1 MSHPAPR
8 VLLAD
13 DYEDMLTT
21 FEWLLEHSCTIVGRV
36 GDSQSLVD
44 TARRLRPDVIIADLF
59 MRPGN
64 GLDACR
70 DLKALLPDT
79 KVILVSADDDPAIR
93 TEAMRAGAS
102 AFVSK
107 IRAAEELLPAVLKA
121 AGV

>member
-1 MSHPAPR
+1 M
-8 VLLAD
+8 
-13 DYEDMLTT
+13 
-21 FEWLLEHSCTIVGRV
+21 IV
-36 GDSQSLVD
+36 
-44 TARRLRPDVIIADLF
+44 ADLF

-70 DLKALLPDT
+70 HVKALLPDT

-93 TEAMRAGAS
+93 TEALRAGAS